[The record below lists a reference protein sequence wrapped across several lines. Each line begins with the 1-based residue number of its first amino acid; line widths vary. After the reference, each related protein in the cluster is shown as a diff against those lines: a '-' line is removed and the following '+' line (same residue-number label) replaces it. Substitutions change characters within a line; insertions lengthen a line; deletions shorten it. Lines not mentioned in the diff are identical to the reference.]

1 MRPLP
6 LAAIFSLLLF
16 LLPHPAGAQT
26 MFYSFGTTNGFG
38 NNFGGAPT
46 MVWRHQVSHTPGAYD
61 PRMDVSMVL
70 AARFAEQHAEHH
82 SLLRCWKYVKTA
94 LLQAGAV
101 RSYPTT
107 AYAKQAGDE
116 LTSKHG
122 FVQLHVRDPY
132 CAPVGSVI
140 VYGGSGAGH
149 VELRTERGFV
159 SDYRSTNA
167 CRFPLIGIYAK
178 LSSDPIRASGK
189 NLAMR

>member
-16 LLPHPAGAQT
+16 LLPHPADAQT
-26 MFYSFGTTNGFG
+26 MFYSFGSTNGFG
-38 NNFGGAPT
+38 GNFGGVPT
-46 MVWRHQVSHTPGAYD
+46 TVWRHSVSHAPGAYD

-70 AARFAEQHAEHH
+70 AARFAEQHAEHR

-132 CAPVGSVI
+132 RAPVGSVI

-159 SDYRSTNA
+159 SDYRSANA
-167 CRFPLIGIYAK
+167 CRYPLIGIYAK
-178 LSSDPIRASGK
+178 LSSDSIRASGK